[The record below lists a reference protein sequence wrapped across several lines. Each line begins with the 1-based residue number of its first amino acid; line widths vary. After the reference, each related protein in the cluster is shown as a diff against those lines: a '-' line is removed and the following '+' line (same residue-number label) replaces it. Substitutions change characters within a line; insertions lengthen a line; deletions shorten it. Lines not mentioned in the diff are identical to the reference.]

1 MAFEPLRTDYKD
13 AVWAGLRK
21 YLMLKNEDDTVSL
34 KDVTQYTVY
43 DDAFFGAEDANR
55 INAAI
60 NAIMAS
66 VEKGTDLY
74 EAFTAFFE
82 AQKKAFTAEADKQ
95 NEDFGKYLDGLE
107 QTADA
112 DIAKMKDDYTAE
124 IKNFENT
131 QEAVYNTWF
140 DHIKDQLSDD
150 AAGNL
155 QAQIDNDVFKSYR
168 GILENIDTAPKDV
181 KSGCYAVFSSG
192 VIYDLLLCFN
202 SKQGSAT
209 ALQVLLSFDL
219 KKCKIRPAINN
230 GSWGPW
236 RPLAFADDMASIY
249 AKREDISTQSFAVGN
264 GSTLSFANES
274 YAEIYDIAQFRARGN
289 RIVMKSEGNYVY
301 RSVDDGR
308 TWKKDSN
315 LGVGQFKF
323 LKWPGSNQVFIATNK
338 STGTC
343 SRSVDGGNTW
353 VWDYSNFWGE
363 DLCPEFCVTQDAV
376 VAYSELNNLK
386 MNRSTNGDMAKWES
400 INVEAIKSGYKIG
413 KILYNDKDNFFYV
426 YLHDGTD
433 SATGYIQKTKDLTGT
448 WKTVTDN
455 INVYGMK
462 DLLCTD
468 GRFYY
473 ITAAGELMYS
483 DDSIVWNE
491 VTNAPKNLNSLAGK
505 NGVLFVTRTTASGI
519 TGGCWRSEDTGIT
532 WNPVITTGTGYG
544 NEKCYLGDELVIV
557 KYERKFNS
565 TKKTDYNCLYV
576 LPVNLQDNVKDLSV
590 ALSYKAAE
598 LENSMANVEAAIK
611 ELEPSAVTIG
621 DVTAADSATI
631 SGTAKK
637 ITLLVKKVTATATT
651 GAAIYQYINLPTTE
665 DGVTAPKLSALT
677 GTLST
682 SHGTI
687 AVSGSDILL
696 KSVKGFSITAIIDY
710 KNY

>member
-82 AQKKAFTAEADKQ
+82 NQKKAFTAEADKQ

-155 QAQIDNDVFKSYR
+155 QAQIDAQN
-168 GILENIDTAPKDV
+168 ET
-181 KSGCYAVFSSG
+181 
-192 VIYDLLLCFN
+192 
-202 SKQGSAT
+202 
-209 ALQVLLSFDL
+209 
-219 KKCKIRPAINN
+219 
-230 GSWGPW
+230 
-236 RPLAFADDMASIY
+236 
-249 AKREDISTQSFAVGN
+249 ISTKISEG
-264 GSTLSFANES
+264 TKC
-274 YAEIYDIAQFRARGN
+274 IAQANTSPILDSTDGYIYELKIYGMSRQAATPTPENPQKICGIEYATV
-289 RIVMKSEGNYVY
+289 IVSEAGYNGYESSKRKAVKL
-301 RSVDDGR
+301 SETLNAVP
-308 TWKKDSN
+308 
-315 LGVGQFKF
+315 V
-323 LKWPGSNQVFIATNK
+323 A
-338 STGTC
+338 
-343 SRSVDGGNTW
+343 DGGNITIDGQQYIADC
-353 VWDYSNFWGE
+353 VDVESGKLLQRVLTQRIRSSDVTTGYTRANGDYYATVMSGADVIYPILPADNDVAGACLCSICSAMSANDRYNSELSGISIRQDGSIELCIAGIKNETDFKNYLSNNE
-363 DLCPEFCVTQDAV
+363 VTMAFAIKDQIEINLSSEKVQKLKNLVTYAAGTQVSV
-376 VAYSELNNLK
+376 VA
-386 MNRSTNGDMAKWES
+386 T
-400 INVEAIKSGYKIG
+400 
-413 KILYNDKDNFFYV
+413 
-426 YLHDGTD
+426 
-433 SATGYIQKTKDLTGT
+433 TKDERYGAFELKYFASTKGGEAAAYADAKLRDLAET
-448 WKTVTDN
+448 VETNNNNTTTKIANMQTTLKDLLPNSKTVT
-455 INVYGMK
+455 
-462 DLLCTD
+462 
-468 GRFYY
+468 
-473 ITAAGELMYS
+473 
-483 DDSIVWNE
+483 
-491 VTNAPKNLNSLAGK
+491 
-505 NGVLFVTRTTASGI
+505 
-519 TGGCWRSEDTGIT
+519 
-532 WNPVITTGTGYG
+532 
-544 NEKCYLGDELVIV
+544 
-557 KYERKFNS
+557 
-565 TKKTDYNCLYV
+565 
-576 LPVNLQDNVKDLSV
+576 
-590 ALSYKAAE
+590 
-598 LENSMANVEAAIK
+598 
-611 ELEPSAVTIG
+611 IG
-621 DVTAADSATI
+621 SVTAADSATI
-631 SGTAKK
+631 SGSAKK